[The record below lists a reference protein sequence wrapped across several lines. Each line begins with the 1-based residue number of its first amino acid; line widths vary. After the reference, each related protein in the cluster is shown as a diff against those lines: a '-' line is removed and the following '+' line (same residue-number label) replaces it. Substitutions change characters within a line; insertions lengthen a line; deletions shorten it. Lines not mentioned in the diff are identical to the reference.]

1 MWLAVGKAIS
11 NSQEMACAKGPC
23 RKHCTV
29 GLGSPIPF
37 FSIRM
42 NLVTLLALSELL
54 YLHLLE
60 DMISDPGLS
69 DSSG

>member
-1 MWLAVGKAIS
+1 
-11 NSQEMACAKGPC
+11 
-23 RKHCTV
+23 
-29 GLGSPIPF
+29 
-37 FSIRM
+37 M

-54 YLHLLE
+54 NLHLIE